1 VTVQTSQASVQR
13 GQTATYAVTIATQGG
28 SASNVTVTLTSQ
40 PSSQKPKFTSGC
52 AKGNGA
58 ATCTISSV
66 ADKQSVNLQA
76 QIPVAANASSVSSV
90 KLTATAT
97 VATKTAWTPPAAAEA
112 VAVTAASSPS
122 ASASGS
128 GSGSHS
134 SSPPPSSSTV
144 GTTPIDLGLGPQPSD
159 NGVSSSL
166 IGAGNAAGLFPD
178 IQPSPT
184 PSPATGLQVNGDPR
198 NNASPVST
206 SALTLGTK
214 VLPAQVAGLI
224 ALAVALL
231 LTMTRL
237 SRRRPSPAGPKDAKA
252 AKDAAKEPKD

>member
-66 ADKQSVNLQA
+66 SDKQSVSLQA

-90 KLTATAT
+90 KLTATAA
-97 VATKTAWTPPAAAEA
+97 VATKDTWTPPAAAET
-112 VAVTAASSPS
+112 VAVTAASSSSSPS
-122 ASASGS
+122 A
-128 GSGSHS
+128 SGSHS
-134 SSPPPSSSTV
+134 SSPPSSSTV

-184 PSPATGLQVNGDPR
+184 PSPASGFQVNGDPR
-198 NNASPVST
+198 NNASPVSS

-224 ALAVALL
+224 ALALALL

-237 SRRRPSPAGPKDAKA
+237 SRRRPNPAGPKDGNDAKGT
-252 AKDAAKEPKD
+252 KDAAKEPKK